1 MTAAS
6 PIPAAEAAPRMANPS
21 DTTAEAPPA
30 RAKASQGRPRLR
42 DQAAENPLL
51 TLFGTIIVALLVFVL
66 GTTNLRIADIN
77 NRFDDINDRFD
88 EVHDRIDETNDRID
102 RLEDRFASLEQRVI
116 EIDRKLTALI
126 AHLNATA
133 AVDAALEGQFVQ
145 PGIDGS
151 EPSHRPSP

>member
-1 MTAAS
+1 
-6 PIPAAEAAPRMANPS
+6 MANPS

-51 TLFGTIIVALLVFVL
+51 TLFGTILVALLVFVL
-66 GTTNLRIADIN
+66 GTTNLRISD
-77 NRFDDINDRFD
+77 
-88 EVHDRIDETNDRID
+88 TNDRID

-116 EIDRKLTALI
+116 DIDLKLTALI

>member
-66 GTTNLRIADIN
+66 GTTNLRISD
-77 NRFDDINDRFD
+77 
-88 EVHDRIDETNDRID
+88 TNDRID

-116 EIDRKLTALI
+116 EIDLKLTALI